1 MNAYQMEVVYS
12 SGQRKTKTVK
22 GQHKYEAYTKFL
34 KSIPLNQL
42 EEIKAIHCEV
52 IE

>member
-1 MNAYQMEVVYS
+1 MNTYQMEVVYN
-12 SGQRKTKTVK
+12 SGQRKTKAVK

-52 IE
+52 SE